1 MHTPISVWI
10 VIDKYTI
17 KTYLKK
23 TFRKNLRFSTHSF
36 VLNSF
41 FYFMRSIQIS
51 FWNEQENLNSVCAT
65 SVSKSL
71 GLFASLPGHIMTS
84 IVKIQLV
91 RLVAPLTSFN
101 RKSSKLQRDGYP
113 LKTILLRWFVQR
125 RFELIVSFVTRFHRF
140 CSWSTTIRSW

>member
-1 MHTPISVWI
+1 MKDWILNAYSNISLDCYWQI
-10 VIDKYTI
+10 HNKDI
-17 KTYLKK
+17 LKK
-23 TFRKNLRFSTHSF
+23 TFRKHLRFSTHSF

-84 IVKIQLV
+84 MVKIQLV

-113 LKTILLRWFVQR
+113 LKTILLRWLFR
-125 RFELIVSFVTRFHRF
+125 DALN
-140 CSWSTTIRSW
+140 